1 MSGIEYRLL
10 TPAYVVRG
18 VNTVSSIYL
27 LHQSQI
33 QAGQDV
39 TEVHDDM
46 TADSDGVGALVQLR
60 LTLGQPSVP

>member
-1 MSGIEYRLL
+1 MAGGERHTIPVLL
-10 TPAYVVRG
+10 TAAYVVRG

-39 TEVHDDM
+39 TEVYDDM
-46 TADSDGVGALVQLR
+46 TADSDGVSALS
-60 LTLGQPSVP
+60 G